1 MTTRRLILDLSRMLS
16 RAKSPV
22 PSGIDRVEL
31 AYAEGLL
38 HRAEPRLHFAA
49 MHPLGSYAH
58 LPRTATRKFLDL
70 TARRWR
76 AAENNGEAVQRAA
89 RWLLNGVL
97 LRGNI
102 PQPPFSEPRQWG
114 SGGSGGGREGRGVYL
129 LVSHHH
135 LDRPNVI
142 EATLAR
148 ERAAFVCMVHDLIP
162 MEYPEY
168 ARPTEPARHYRRIQ
182 TVARMADAII
192 VNSEATRQSLL
203 PWLREARRDP
213 PVIVLPLGIDPQTAH
228 EIATGPAPEAD
239 QRPTFVYIG
248 TIEPRKNHLLLLQ
261 IWRRLAEQLGHA
273 APRLVLIG
281 RRGWE
286 NEQILDMLD
295 RAPALRGLVEEH
307 SAMPD
312 AEAHALMRCA
322 RAVLLPSFAE
332 GYGLPLAEGLA
343 RGTPALC
350 SDLPALR
357 EVGRHVP
364 EYLDPLDGLGWMRA
378 IMDYAAPVSPRRD
391 AQLERLKSWHAPSWT
406 DHIADVLDLLDREIA

>member
-1 MTTRRLILDLSRMLS
+1 VTRRLILDLSRTLS

-38 HRAEPRLHFAA
+38 HRAEPRLDFAA

-58 LPRTATRKFLDL
+58 LPRTATRRFLDL
-70 TARRWR
+70 TAKRWR
-76 AAENNGEAVQRAA
+76 AADSNGEAVQRAA

-102 PQPPFSEPRQWG
+102 PQPPFIERRKRSA
-114 SGGSGGGREGRGVYL
+114 YL

-142 EATLAR
+142 ESTLHR
-148 ERAAFVCMVHDLIP
+148 ERASFVCMVHDLIP
-162 MEYPEY
+162 IEYPEY
-168 ARPTEPARHYRRIQ
+168 ARPAEPARHHRRMQ

-192 VNSEATRQSLL
+192 VNSEATRKSLM
-203 PWLREARRDP
+203 PWLNEAGRNP
-213 PVIVLPLGIDPQTAH
+213 PVLVLPLGIDRAD
-228 EIATGPAPEAD
+228 EIEDSPVTTGP
-239 QRPTFVYIG
+239 PTFVYIG
-248 TIEPRKNHLLLLQ
+248 TIEPRKNHLLLLH
-261 IWRRLAEQLGHA
+261 IWRRLAEDRGEN

-286 NEQILDMLD
+286 NEQVLDMLE
-295 RAPALRGLVEEH
+295 RAPSLRGLVEEH
-307 SAMPD
+307 SAMSD
-312 AEAHALMRCA
+312 AEAHALLRRA

-343 RGTPALC
+343 RGVPALC

-357 EVGRHVP
+357 EVGGEVP
-364 EYLDPLDGLGWMRA
+364 EYLDPLDGLGWMKA
-378 IMDYAAPVSPRRD
+378 ILDYADPQSQRRA
-391 AQLERLKSWHAPSWT
+391 AQIERLKQWRPPSWT
-406 DHIADVLDLLDREIA
+406 QHIGEVLQLVDHAVA

>member
-1 MTTRRLILDLSRMLS
+1 VTRRLILDLSRTLS

-38 HRAEPRLHFAA
+38 TRAEPRLDFAA

-70 TARRWR
+70 TAKRWR
-76 AAENNGEAVQRAA
+76 AADTNGDAVRRAA

-102 PQPPFSEPRQWG
+102 PSPPLNERRKRSA
-114 SGGSGGGREGRGVYL
+114 YL

-135 LDRPNVI
+135 LDRPSVI
-142 EATLAR
+142 ESTLQR
-148 ERAAFVCMVHDLIP
+148 ERASFVCMVHDLIP
-162 MEYPEY
+162 IEYPEY
-168 ARPTEPARHYRRIQ
+168 ARPAEPARHHRRIQ
-182 TVARMADAII
+182 TVAQMADAII
-192 VNSEATRQSLL
+192 VNSEATRQSLM
-203 PWLREARRDP
+203 PWLAEARRNP
-213 PVIVLPLGIDPQTAH
+213 PVIVLPLGIDNVDVPQPPVLDS
-228 EIATGPAPEAD
+228 GP
-239 QRPTFVYIG
+239 PTFVYIG
-248 TIEPRKNHLLLLQ
+248 TIEPRKNHLLLLH
-261 IWRRLAEQLGHA
+261 IWRRLAEERGSN

-286 NEQILDMLD
+286 NEQVLDMLE
-295 RAPALRGLVEEH
+295 RTPSLRGLVEEH
-307 SAMPD
+307 SAMSD
-312 AEAHALMRCA
+312 AEAHALLQRA

-343 RGTPALC
+343 RGVPALV

-357 EVGRHVP
+357 EVGRSVP
-364 EYLDPLDGLGWMRA
+364 EYLDPLDGLGWMKA
-378 IMDYAAPVSPRRD
+378 ILDYAAPVSPRRD
-391 AQLERLKSWHAPSWT
+391 AQLERLKLWRPPTWSK
-406 DHIADVLDLLDREIA
+406 HIAEVLDLVDHEVA

>member
-1 MTTRRLILDLSRMLS
+1 MTRRLILDLSRTLA

-38 HRAEPRLHFAA
+38 TRAETRLDFAA

-70 TARRWR
+70 TAKRWR
-76 AAENNGEAVQRAA
+76 AADTNGEAVQRAA

-97 LRGNI
+97 LRGNM
-102 PQPPFSEPRQWG
+102 PQQPPPPSRK
-114 SGGSGGGREGRGVYL
+114 RNAYL

-142 EATLAR
+142 EATLNR

-162 MEYPEY
+162 IDYPEY
-168 ARPTEPARHYRRIQ
+168 ARPAEPARHHRRIQ

-213 PVIVLPLGIDPQTAH
+213 PVMVLPLGVDPADH
-228 EIATGPAPEAD
+228 DDAPAPGSGHGRPTNVFPGND
-239 QRPTFVYIG
+239 GPPTFVYIG
-248 TIEPRKNHLLLLQ
+248 TIEPRKNHLLLLH
-261 IWRRLAEQLGHA
+261 IWRRLAEQQGPNT
-273 APRLVLIG
+273 PRLVLIG

-286 NEQILDMLD
+286 NEQILDMLE
-295 RAPALRGLVEEH
+295 RAPSLRGLVEEH

-312 AEAHALMRCA
+312 ADAHALLRRA

-343 RGTPALC
+343 LGVPALC

-357 EVGRHVP
+357 EVGGEVP

-378 IMDYAAPVSPRRD
+378 IMDYSSAQSPRRA
-391 AQLERLKSWHAPSWT
+391 AQLERLKRWRPPTWNQ
-406 DHIADVLDLLDREIA
+406 HIADMLDLVDQEVA